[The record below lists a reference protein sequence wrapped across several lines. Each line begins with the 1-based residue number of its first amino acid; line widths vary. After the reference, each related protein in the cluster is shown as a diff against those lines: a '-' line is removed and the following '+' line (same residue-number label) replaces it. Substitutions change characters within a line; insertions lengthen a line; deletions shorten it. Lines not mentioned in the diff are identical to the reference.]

1 MQQEM
6 ASVTRSEFQDLRD
19 FVEKKIDDLK
29 KDLKV
34 ETTEINRLV
43 REQNGRIGKCEHAI
57 VLIQKSEE
65 FHEKETIYRQAT
77 CPQLDAI
84 REVQN
89 YILSEQTTK
98 KTIEKGVTNTRNLIV
113 TLVALS
119 TLIQVL
125 IKLFM

>member
-1 MQQEM
+1 M
-6 ASVTRSEFQDLRD
+6 TEFQELRD

-29 KDLKV
+29 KELKV

-57 VLIQKSEE
+57 GLMQKQEE
-65 FHEKETIYRQAT
+65 FHEYEKEVRQAT
-77 CPQLDAI
+77 CPQLSVI

-113 TLVALS
+113 TLVAIS
-119 TLIQVL
+119 TLIQVM

>member
-1 MQQEM
+1 
-6 ASVTRSEFQDLRD
+6 
-19 FVEKKIDDLK
+19 LK

-57 VLIQKSEE
+57 GLIQKSEE